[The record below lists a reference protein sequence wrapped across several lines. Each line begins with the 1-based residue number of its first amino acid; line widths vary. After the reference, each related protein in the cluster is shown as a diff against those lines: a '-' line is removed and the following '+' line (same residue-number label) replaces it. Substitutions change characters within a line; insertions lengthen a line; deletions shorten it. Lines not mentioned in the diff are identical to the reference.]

1 MNFSPYPS
9 HLVISPRMYLSIWFG
24 IMLATQSGCTTP
36 KAAKPDKLA
45 IEEARRATPLVEQE
59 NPLVKRLNNPS
70 SMPVVPPAGARLS
83 YSSAKIQEKALAM
96 TFDDGPHPSL
106 TPRLLDILKE
116 RNIKCTFF
124 LIGEQVKM
132 YPNIVRRIIAEGH
145 EIGNHTWTH
154 CSLTSRSDEQI
165 RSELKKSEDA
175 VFEVAGVRPHLVRPP
190 YGAINA
196 RIKDLMFAEFGYSTI
211 MWSVDPQDWRR
222 PGVAAVT
229 SRLVNGAHPGAIMLS
244 HDIHPPTIT
253 AMPAMFDQLLAKG
266 YQFVTVSQLLNMEK
280 ASMPVGVIVRPAEPI
295 GDKDPKPLPEQKPKA

>member
-1 MNFSPYPS
+1 MNFSLYS
-9 HLVISPRMYLSIWFG
+9 GGLVTYPRMYFSIWLG
-24 IMLATQSGCTTP
+24 IMLAAESGCTTQ
-36 KAAKPDKLA
+36 KAVKPDKLA
-45 IEEARRATPLVEQE
+45 LEEARKALPADEIP

-70 SMPVVPPAGARLS
+70 SMPVVPPAGARVS
-83 YSSAKIQEKALAM
+83 YSSVKIEQKTLAM

-106 TPRLLDILKE
+106 TPKLLDLLKE

-124 LIGEQVKM
+124 LVGNLVKV
-132 YPNIVRRIIAEGH
+132 YPAIVRRIIEEGH
-145 EIGNHTWTH
+145 EIGNHTWSH

-175 VFEVAGVRPHLVRPP
+175 VYEVAGIRPHLVRPP
-190 YGAINA
+190 YGAINT
-196 RIKDLMFAEFGYSTI
+196 RIKDLMFSEFGYSTI

-222 PGVAAVT
+222 PGVSVVT

-244 HDIHPPTIT
+244 HDIHPPTIQ

-280 ASMPVGVIVRPAEPI
+280 ASMPVGVIIRPAVPV
-295 GDKDPKPLPEQKPKA
+295 GDKDPTPLPIKPKA